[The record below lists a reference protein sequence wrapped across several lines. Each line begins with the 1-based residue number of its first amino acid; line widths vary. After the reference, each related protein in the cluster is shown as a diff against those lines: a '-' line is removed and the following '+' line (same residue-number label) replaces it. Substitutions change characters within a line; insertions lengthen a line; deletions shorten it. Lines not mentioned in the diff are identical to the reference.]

1 MKPVYVV
8 DCARTA
14 IGSFLGSLKTTPAHL
29 LGKSVITAL
38 VERNNIAPEYL
49 SEIILGQILTAGQGQ
64 NPARQAAIAAKI
76 PQEVP
81 AYLVN
86 MVCGSG
92 LKTISMAAQSI
103 ALGDSNLVIA
113 GGQENMSL
121 ANHCAHLRSGVKMG
135 NMNFT
140 DSMLEDGLTDAFSK
154 VSMGITAE
162 NIADKYDISRDEQ
175 DQFAY
180 LSQQKASL
188 AQKEGRFKQ
197 EIIPVHIKNKK
208 EEIIFDMDEYIKHD
222 TTLQLLQGLK
232 PAFKPEGSVTAGNS
246 SGINDGA
253 AALLIADETI
263 LTRFKLTPMARI
275 VSYAMSGVDPQIM
288 GIGPVSAVQKALAKA
303 GWNIEDLDLIE
314 ANEAFAAQAI
324 AVNRLLGWD
333 CSKVNVNGGA
343 IALGHPIGASGA
355 RIATT
360 LLHEMTRRR
369 VKKGLATLCIGG
381 GMGIAICF
389 EMS

>member
-14 IGSFLGSLKTTPAHL
+14 IGSFMGSFKTTAAHL
-29 LGKSVITAL
+29 LGKSVIEAL
-38 VERNNIAPEYL
+38 IERNNISPEYL

-64 NPARQAAIAAKI
+64 NPARQASIAAKI

-121 ANHCAHLRSGVKMG
+121 ANHCAYLRSGVKMG
-135 NMNFT
+135 NINFI

-162 NIADKYDISRDEQ
+162 NIANKHGISRDEQ

-208 EEIIFDMDEYIKHD
+208 EEIIFDRDEYIKHD

-232 PAFKPEGSVTAGNS
+232 PAFKPEGSITAGNS
-246 SGINDGA
+246 SGVNDGA
-253 AALLIADETI
+253 AALLLADETM
-263 LTRFKLTPMARI
+263 LTRFKLTPMARV
-275 VSYAMSGVDPQIM
+275 VSYTMSGVDPQIM
-288 GIGPVSAVQKALAKA
+288 GIGPVSAVQKALSKA
-303 GWNIEDLDLIE
+303 GWTIEDLDLIE

-324 AVNRLLGWD
+324 AVNKLLGWD
-333 CSKVNVNGGA
+333 LSKVNVNGGA